1 MESESG
7 YLRAES
13 ESFSITTGS
22 QAFAVGWIMASMS
35 SSSSSWSEEISIP
48 APAPTASAIYTKAS
62 QNVCMWTQQSSDAC
76 DSPRSCYDCLNSS
89 PFNGV
94 ECVIT
99 SAGLCTT
106 MADYV
111 WQKDY
116 RLNSS
121 DAASHYFPATNTTY
135 CETSD
140 PVCVA
145 CDASQFIKS
154 ASGSVEPSQFC
165 VGSDGCVCVGYCESP
180 VYSNKVASAY
190 CATLDSTATV
200 SVMGV
205 SVGDIVTI
213 VILCFA
219 IPMLAYLWWVR
230 RLRRRREAREEAYR
244 NRPPV
249 NGPLLP
255 LVGWKKYCADQM
267 ANQSTIVGMAGNE
280 DEVVTP
286 TAVALE
292 EGEAQGGASA
302 ASNNVVAPSAPL
314 SNLQV
319 ATLSVEFEDP
329 QHPLTAVTSTGR
341 RRSSIDN
348 TNVVRPRPS
357 QPIISSK
364 EEDSDEEEDGEIDA
378 PYAPLGDR
386 TA

>member
-1 MESESG
+1 
-7 YLRAES
+7 
-13 ESFSITTGS
+13 
-22 QAFAVGWIMASMS
+22 MS
-35 SSSSSWSEEISIP
+35 SSLNEEISIP
-48 APAPTASAIYTKAS
+48 TSAPTASSIYTKAS
-62 QNVCMWTQQSSDAC
+62 QNVCMWKQQSSDAC

-89 PFNGV
+89 PFDGV

-111 WQKDY
+111 WEEDY

-121 DAASHYFPATNTTY
+121 DAAPHYFPAINTTY
-135 CETSD
+135 CEGND
-140 PVCVA
+140 PVCLECEA
-145 CDASQFIKS
+145 NQFIKS

-165 VGSDGCVCVGYCESP
+165 SGSNGCVCVGFCESP
-180 VYSNKVASAY
+180 VYENKVASAY
-190 CATLDSTATV
+190 CSTLDSTATV

-219 IPMLAYLWWVR
+219 IPMVAYLWWVR

-244 NRPPV
+244 NRPLM

-267 ANQSTIVGMAGNE
+267 ANQSAIVGLTGNE
-280 DEVVTP
+280 DEVATP
-286 TAVALE
+286 TAAALE
-292 EGEAQGGASA
+292 EGEAQA
-302 ASNNVVAPSAPL
+302 ATANDIVAPSAPL
-314 SNLQV
+314 SSLQV

-348 TNVVRPRPS
+348 TNVVSPRPS
-357 QPIISSK
+357 QPIVSSN
-364 EEDSDEEEDGEIDA
+364 EADSDEEDGDVEV
-378 PYAPLGDR
+378 PYTPLGDR